1 MLKKGYKQTMAKKST
16 RKGYEFFINGKPASL
31 LEIAESSGDDRIW
44 KSFLERHV
52 LHRNTSA
59 DRYLKDKLGDYLSA
73 REIHVLTGIKV
84 RTLDKWRAQGMLQA
98 EQLKGRW
105 YYSVKSL
112 IAAISS
118 ADIEDI
124 RS

>member
-1 MLKKGYKQTMAKKST
+1 MAKKST

-44 KSFLERHV
+44 KSFLERHG
-52 LHRNTSA
+52 LHRNISA

-73 REIHVLTGIKV
+73 REIHVLTGIKT
-84 RTLDKWRAQGMLQA
+84 RTLNKWRERGVLRS

-105 YYSVKSL
+105 YYSIRDL
-112 IAAISS
+112 IAAIKS

-124 RS
+124 KS